1 MVLFLLIQHISYDKR
16 KEILIRDII
25 ELCEK
30 YRLVLQFGVNGDII
44 LKATENDSMEERS
57 LSYQCLGNVIRS
69 AKRE

>member
-1 MVLFLLIQHISYDKR
+1 MLIQHINYDKR

-30 YRLVLQFGVNGDII
+30 YRVVLQFGVNGEII
-44 LKATENDSMEERS
+44 LKATENDSAEERCQ
-57 LSYQCLGNVIRS
+57 SYQCLGNVIRN